1 MQPPLL
7 PADETKRLESL
18 RRMQLLYTPDEGALD
33 SVTRTAKLIF
43 QTPIVLISLV
53 DHNRQWFKSCLGLP
67 LRETPRDISLCGHAI
82 LGDEI
87 FVIEDTTQDERFA
100 DNPLVLGEPGI
111 RFYAGRPLKNREGF
125 NIGTLCLID
134 RIPRLLAPSELQA
147 LDDLGKW
154 AELALMARE
163 LSDTQAGLV
172 ANHDDEARRAMLDA
186 KLNLWNSETTR
197 ELLERETIRAF
208 HQQTPLTVLVAEIAG
223 FDAIQ
228 DRYGS
233 LAADTLLAELSRTM
247 GSVIR
252 TYDTLGRHGDTQFL
266 MALPGVDEEKARQ
279 VVSKLR
285 RACSLIMFMPEDS
298 VVDIHVLLGSA
309 SADFRTR
316 TPEPILLIEQAIRNM
331 A

>member
-125 NIGTLCLID
+125 NIGTLCLILGCW
-134 RIPRLLAPSELQA
+134 PRQSCKPSTIW
-147 LDDLGKW
+147 GN
-154 AELALMARE
+154 
-163 LSDTQAGLV
+163 GP
-172 ANHDDEARRAMLDA
+172 
-186 KLNLWNSETTR
+186 NS
-197 ELLERETIRAF
+197 
-208 HQQTPLTVLVAEIAG
+208 H
-223 FDAIQ
+223 
-228 DRYGS
+228 S
-233 LAADTLLAELSRTM
+233 W
-247 GSVIR
+247 
-252 TYDTLGRHGDTQFL
+252 
-266 MALPGVDEEKARQ
+266 PG
-279 VVSKLR
+279 
-285 RACSLIMFMPEDS
+285 
-298 VVDIHVLLGSA
+298 
-309 SADFRTR
+309 
-316 TPEPILLIEQAIRNM
+316 N
-331 A
+331 